1 MTGQDKTPL
10 PGARGAG
17 SKGGRWGSTD
27 LFMLITVLIWGVN
40 FTLVKVAL
48 GYMAPLAYNAVR
60 FSLATLV
67 TMGVLAWQ
75 ARATGDRSLLRVP
88 GRDIVPFILLGLTG
102 HTVYQAI
109 FANGVARSTPAN
121 ASLLLATS
129 PIWVAILG
137 YILGVERISRV
148 MFAGIL
154 LSFSGIILLV
164 TSGGTVDLGSSLLF
178 GNILLL
184 GCAIL
189 WSVYTTASK
198 PLLGR
203 HSPLKLTAWSMLAGT
218 IPLVLIGIPDLQRQD
233 WAAVPPLAWGALLY
247 SAVLAVTVGYTLWY
261 SSVQRVGNAR
271 TAIFSNLT
279 PIVAT
284 LFAWVTLGDAFT
296 PLQLVGAVIVLVG
309 LFVTRRGRAK

>member
-1 MTGQDKTPL
+1 MPQPNAKGA
-10 PGARGAG
+10 PG
-17 SKGGRWGSTD
+17 KGGRWGSTD

-75 ARATGDRSLLRVP
+75 SRATGDRSLLRVP
-88 GRDIVPFILLGLTG
+88 GRDIVPIILLGITG

-137 YILGVERISRV
+137 YMLGIERISRT

-164 TSGGTVDLGSSLLF
+164 TSGGAVDLGSSLLL

-184 GCAIL
+184 GCAVL

-233 WAAVPPLAWGALLY
+233 WTAVPPLAWGALLY

-261 SSVQRVGNAR
+261 SSVQRVGNVR

-284 LFAWVTLGDAFT
+284 AVAWLMLGDALT
-296 PLQLVGAVIVLVG
+296 PLQLLGAAIVLIG
-309 LFVTRRGRAK
+309 LIVTRRGRAK